1 METSLLLHRLYGQAL
16 NDCPGKTAVVCG
28 NKSCTYG
35 ELEQTS
41 ELYARALR
49 SIGIG
54 RSDLVGIFCS
64 NRIEFVWLYLACF
77 RIGAVAVPISAFS
90 RAPEIVHDVEHSG
103 LRVFLFSHDLEA
115 EVRGLRKAVPAL
127 REVLV
132 IDGPACETGESWQAL
147 VGRAAALPPTDDS
160 DVRESDPAVVMY
172 TSGSTSRPKGVTHT
186 HGTLYRAASSR
197 CATLHHNSRT
207 VALSA
212 GQLSHAAAVGIAFI
226 PMLMACGTSV
236 FLPLWWDAAA
246 FCNAIEGHG
255 VTDSW
260 MLPAQAIEFTLH
272 PQAQTTR
279 YDSLEFCQAG
289 GDVITRDLQERFRKI
304 TGRELRPSLGMTECF
319 AYMTVPP
326 SEPPRRGILGKP
338 FVGVEIR
345 LVDPDGRE
353 VPPGTPGE
361 ITVRSGAVTV
371 GYWNDPEITAT
382 VIVDGWL
389 RTGDIARRDEDG
401 YYCFIG
407 RIKDMIVRGGGNVG
421 PGEVEDALCEH
432 PAVSRCG
439 VIGVPDGQGSE
450 TVQAFVVLSRDAET
464 KPTVQELAWFVEGK
478 LSARKIPEFWTFVD
492 ELPLTGMGKVDRK
505 ALRPLV
511 ERLRA
516 STVRLALS

>member
-28 NKSCTYG
+28 DKSCTYG

-77 RIGAVAVPISAFS
+77 RIGAVAVPISAFN
-90 RAPEIVHDVEHSG
+90 RAPEIVHEVEHSG

-172 TSGSTSRPKGVTHT
+172 TSGSTSKPKGVTHT
-186 HGTLYRAASSR
+186 HGTLYRAASYR
-197 CATLHHNSRT
+197 CATLHHDSRA
-207 VALSA
+207 VFLSA
-212 GQLSHAAAVGIAFI
+212 GQICHAAAVGIAFI

-246 FCNAIEGHG
+246 FCDAIERNGATG
-255 VTDSW
+255 SW
-260 MLPAQAIEFTLH
+260 MLPSQAMELVLH
-272 PQAQTTR
+272 PRALTTGF
-279 YDSLEFCQAG
+279 DSLEFCQAG

-304 TGRELRPSLGMTECF
+304 TGRELNPSLGMSECF

-326 SEPPRRGILGKP
+326 SEPPRRGALGKP
-338 FVGVEIR
+338 FVGVEVR
-345 LVDPDGRE
+345 LIDPDGRE

-361 ITVRSGAVTV
+361 ISVRSGAVMV
-371 GYWNDPEITAT
+371 GYWNDPEITASA
-382 VIVDGWL
+382 VVDGWL

-401 YYCFIG
+401 YYYFVC
-407 RIKDMIVRGGGNVG
+407 RRKDMIVRGGGNVG

-450 TVQAFVVLSRDAET
+450 TIQAFVVLDKDVRPL
-464 KPTVQELAWFVEGK
+464 PTVQELAGFVG
-478 LSARKIPEFWTFVD
+478 SAISDRKVPEFWTFVD
-492 ELPLTGMGKVDRK
+492 ELPLTGLGKVDRK
-505 ALRPLV
+505 ALKPLV

-516 STVRLALS
+516 STVRLEPA

>member
-1 METSLLLHRLYGQAL
+1 MLLHRLYGQAL

-28 NKSCTYG
+28 DKSCTYG

-90 RAPEIVHDVEHSG
+90 RAPEIVHDVELSG

-172 TSGSTSRPKGVTHT
+172 TSGSTSKPKGVTHT

-197 CATLHHNSRT
+197 CATLHYNSRT
-207 VALSA
+207 VFLSA
-212 GQLSHAAAVGIAFI
+212 GQLCHAAAVGTAFI

-246 FCNAIEGHG
+246 FCNAIERHG
-255 VTDSW
+255 ATDTW
-260 MLPAQAIEFTLH
+260 MLPSHAMEFTLH
-272 PQAQTTR
+272 PRAQTTR
-279 YDSLEFCQAG
+279 YDSLEFYQAG
-289 GDVITRDLQERFRKI
+289 GDVLTQDLQERFRKI
-304 TGRELRPSLGMTECF
+304 TGRELSPSLGMSECF

-326 SEPPRRGILGKP
+326 SEPPRRGALGKP

-345 LVDPDGRE
+345 LVDEAGRE

-361 ITVRSGAVTV
+361 IAVRSGAVMV
-371 GYWNDPEITAT
+371 GYWNDPEITASA
-382 VIVDGWL
+382 VVDGWL

-401 YYCFIG
+401 YYYFLG
-407 RIKDMIVRGGGNVG
+407 RTKDMIVRGGGNVG
-421 PGEVEDALCEH
+421 PGEVEDTLCEH

-450 TVQAFVVLSRDAET
+450 TIQAFIVLD
-464 KPTVQELAWFVEGK
+464 KGKQPPPTAQELARFAYSN
-478 LSARKIPEFWTFVD
+478 LSERKVPEFWTFVD
-492 ELPLTGMGKVDRK
+492 ELPLAASGKVDRK
-505 ALRPLV
+505 ALKPLV
-511 ERLRA
+511 ASLRA
-516 STVRLALS
+516 STIRLGVPSR